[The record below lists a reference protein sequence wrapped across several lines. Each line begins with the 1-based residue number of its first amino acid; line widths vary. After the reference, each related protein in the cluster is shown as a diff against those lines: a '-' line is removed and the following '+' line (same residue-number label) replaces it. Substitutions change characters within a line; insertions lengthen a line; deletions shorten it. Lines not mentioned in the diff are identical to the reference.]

1 MKIKNKMVLLF
12 HCSIAPLFCCSVA
25 HRLLFAVYC
34 LLLLSVNFPVSGQS
48 PLVHTNISEDNS
60 LSILSWN
67 IYMLPRKV
75 YKSGQI
81 KRAYA
86 IVDQL
91 KDKPY
96 DIIVFQ
102 EAFDKKAKS
111 ILWNGLKENFPY
123 QFGPGKGG
131 LIKVSSGVWIIS
143 KLPLKN
149 GQIIKFKSCKV
160 QDCLAKKGAVF
171 VEVYKNN
178 QKFHIIGTH
187 LQAEAG
193 EKFQQVRKKQYR
205 DISEKLITP
214 LAEKNVPLFVVGDMN
229 TAKSDTSSYNDMLKI
244 LNIED
249 GVLNGGDGGSYN
261 VIDND
266 LKEKK
271 SPARQARETQSIKI
285 IDYILFQ
292 PNGIQPRSF
301 KREVKIFQHAWD
313 EKHKDL
319 SDHYAVYAK
328 IVF

>member
-1 MKIKNKMVLLF
+1 MKTKNKIIPYLPSGTALF
-12 HCSIAPLFCCSVA
+12 HRSIAP
-25 HRLLFAVYC
+25 RLLFIICC
-34 LLLLSVNFPVSGQS
+34 LLLSIIFPVSGQS
-48 PLVHTNISEDNS
+48 PPVTTNISEDNS
-60 LSILSWN
+60 LSMLSWN
-67 IYMLPRKV
+67 IYMLPRKA
-75 YKSGQI
+75 YRSGQV

-86 IVDQL
+86 IVDKL

-131 LIKVSSGVWIIS
+131 LIKVSCGVWIIS

-160 QDCLAKKGAVF
+160 HDCLAKKGAVF
-171 VEVYKNN
+171 VEVYKNAK
-178 QKFHIIGTH
+178 KFHIIGTH

-193 EKFQQVRKKQYR
+193 EKFQRVRKKQYI
-205 DISEKLITP
+205 DISEKLINP
-214 LAEKNVPLFVVGDMN
+214 LSEKNVPLFVIGDMN
-229 TAKSDTSSYNDMLKI
+229 TAKKDTSSYNDMLKI

-249 GVLNGGDGGSYN
+249 GVLNGGDEGSYN
-261 VIDND
+261 VNEND

-271 SPARQARETQSIKI
+271 SKNRQDRETQSIKI

-292 PNGIQPRSF
+292 PNGIQPKSF
-301 KREVKIFQHAWD
+301 TREVKIFQHAWD

-328 IVF
+328 VIF